1 MKNMLRLV
9 LVLTTVFFAVSS
21 SAYAARMPDIVKREF
36 AIEGQSA
43 IDIMNFLGFSLSH
56 DGTYKLPWARRTAV
70 CAKDDGTTGPCDPN
84 PTIRCNTLTYK
95 TGKQPKVLIAGV
107 WFDGE
112 TGSFPDVPKYSFQS
126 PPIDSPDLADWKI
139 IINKHAREL
148 SPGNK
153 STEVMT
159 DSAPLVRIESWEF
172 EGRVTYS
179 LGIDERSPKLR
190 KIAEEEY
197 KSCFEKLSK
206 SGADGG
212 C

>member
-1 MKNMLRLV
+1 
-9 LVLTTVFFAVSS
+9 
-21 SAYAARMPDIVKREF
+21 
-36 AIEGQSA
+36 
-43 IDIMNFLGFSLSH
+43 
-56 DGTYKLPWARRTAV
+56 
-70 CAKDDGTTGPCDPN
+70 
-84 PTIRCNTLTYK
+84 
-95 TGKQPKVLIAGV
+95 
-107 WFDGE
+107 
-112 TGSFPDVPKYSFQS
+112 
-126 PPIDSPDLADWKI
+126 
-139 IINKHAREL
+139 
-148 SPGNK
+148 
-153 STEVMT
+153 MT